1 MDFKCV
7 SVGSRKGSVMEK
19 ITSNEHFRDMKKQL
33 HGAGKRKERLSIRKK
48 KKKRKVDCQI
58 ISTLMGFRSSKK
70 KIKF

>member
-48 KKKRKVDCQI
+48 KEKEK
-58 ISTLMGFRSSKK
+58 S
-70 KIKF
+70 